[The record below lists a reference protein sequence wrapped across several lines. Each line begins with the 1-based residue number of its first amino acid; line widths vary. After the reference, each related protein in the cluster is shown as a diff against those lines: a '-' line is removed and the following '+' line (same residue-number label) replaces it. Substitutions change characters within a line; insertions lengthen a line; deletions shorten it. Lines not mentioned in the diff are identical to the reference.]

1 MLCMDVVGIPLKDTR
16 LNVVLLVVLALLF
29 VQVSDLH
36 LHDHQHAGPH
46 DAAVQISPHL
56 AGGNVHTDAHAQ
68 DGETDLFNAGLV
80 KTPDHGQKLI
90 ALAIA
95 PLLSVFPWVSATWYP
110 LRPFDRTDSDP
121 PYLRPPLRGPPL

>member
-1 MLCMDVVGIPLKDTR
+1 MDVVRTLLKNTR
-16 LNVVLLVVLALLF
+16 LKVALLVVLALLF

-36 LHDHQHAGPH
+36 LHVYQHAGPH

-68 DGETDLFNAGLV
+68 DGETDLFNAGLE

-90 ALAIA
+90 ALAVA
-95 PLLSVFPWVSATWYP
+95 LFLLVSPLVSAAWYP
-110 LRPFDRTDSDP
+110 LRPFDRTYSDP